1 MAFPKEG
8 SYELKMCLIN
18 IYAEEIF
25 ERIAEKHFPTT
36 INEVAVYLPYRKL
49 LEQIQGFLSGR
60 GT

>member
-49 LEQIQGFLSGR
+49 LE
-60 GT
+60 